1 MAERSEVTPCC
12 RIRHWLVA
20 LATAFAM
27 LAANVC
33 FAHAVV
39 VNSTPRNGEA
49 LRTPPQQIEL
59 RFNVRIEQSFARA
72 SLRSDGSEALT
83 LKPAASSVAQSER
96 LVIPL
101 PALRSGEYEL
111 RYKVLATDG
120 HTTEGVLRFRVLP

>member
-1 MAERSEVTPCC
+1 
-12 RIRHWLVA
+12 
-20 LATAFAM
+20 M